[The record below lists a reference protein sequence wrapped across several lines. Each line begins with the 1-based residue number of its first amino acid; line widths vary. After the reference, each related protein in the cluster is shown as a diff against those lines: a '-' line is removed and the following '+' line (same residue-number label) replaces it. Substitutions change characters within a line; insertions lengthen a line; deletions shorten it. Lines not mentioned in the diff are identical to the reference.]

1 MTTIEVAVTAPQVNV
16 KNAAEFLG
24 SLVIMRDGLE
34 LLVNGNVNEYVAK
47 ATMQFSPL
55 FFTPDSLLTLLR
67 EMGKV
72 VIDNHNWPVLPEEQ
86 QLITTEMLLNA
97 SSNTG
102 GLQLVSVNSGSLDGI
117 FEDVFDR
124 VGKLFRDLL
133 GTSSS
138 IVNGGEGAELK
149 ASLRTIIAQADQSR
163 DIQLASAAVTMIG
176 AEKQKRSLD
185 AMKADALTVK

>member
-1 MTTIEVAVTAPQVNV
+1 
-16 KNAAEFLG
+16 
-24 SLVIMRDGLE
+24 
-34 LLVNGNVNEYVAK
+34 
-47 ATMQFSPL
+47 
-55 FFTPDSLLTLLR
+55 
-67 EMGKV
+67 MGKV

>member
-1 MTTIEVAVTAPQVNV
+1 MTTIEVAVTGPQVNV

>member
-185 AMKADALTVK
+185 AMKANALTVK

>member
-1 MTTIEVAVTAPQVNV
+1 MTTIEVAVTGPQVNV
-16 KNAAEFLG
+16 KNAAQFLG

>member
-1 MTTIEVAVTAPQVNV
+1 MTTIEVAVTGPQVNV
-16 KNAAEFLG
+16 KNAAQFLG

-185 AMKADALTVK
+185 AMKANALTVK

>member
-34 LLVNGNVNEYVAK
+34 LLVNGNVNEYVTK